1 MILEKSLVL
10 SFFPLKHV
18 ITRLGNYMIKGNR
31 PAAARATVQQWT
43 IIYGAFL
50 CNDIQRLSEFK
61 VNLVITIGE
70 RGKTFDTQS
79 LALERQ
85 ISPFL

>member
-1 MILEKSLVL
+1 M
-10 SFFPLKHV
+10 
-18 ITRLGNYMIKGNR
+18 TKGNR
-31 PAAARATVQQWT
+31 PAAARAVQQWT
-43 IIYGAFL
+43 IITTLTIIYGALL